1 MMSSNRGD
9 YASASE
15 WLSALRQDEAW
26 LGQQQRLQTSVAT
39 DVSVHRE
46 DAIRR
51 IGQGETFEFWEIYG
65 HQVEKVVCEV
75 WEIAELSLPKLKI
88 QTIGMLSM
96 EWIEQQTETGIT
108 KETKKPTA
116 KKKPEKPEKPRETMT
131 FKRKGSVTE
140 PHLQLLYMALT
151 KEQWIDGNDADFK
164 ALFSGSRD
172 EDCELVWLGKYG
184 KGTLVELF
192 KQMAGAGLIEVPQGF
207 TLSAILE
214 GHFKDKNGQWLTGL
228 DKGDAANDKAMP
240 VIKECIKQLKT
251 DPQRLLNGDYEEDD
265 DFRSEYDRF
274 DQQDMHWHKQ

>member
-1 MMSSNRGD
+1 MKKEDLQAALEAISKSGIQVAGD
-9 YASASE
+9 LVLEKNVEYE
-15 WLSALRQDEAW
+15 
-26 LGQQQRLQTSVAT
+26 VAN
-39 DVSVHRE
+39 VE
-46 DAIRR
+46 EGG
-51 IGQGETFEFWEIYG
+51 IGIQIVNGSTP
-65 HQVEKVVCEV
+65 KV
-75 WEIAELSLPKLKI
+75 ANS
-88 QTIGMLSM
+88 
-96 EWIEQQTETGIT
+96 
-108 KETKKPTA
+108 KKGSG
-116 KKKPEKPEKPRETMT
+116 KKDSDEKPEKPRETMT

>member
-1 MMSSNRGD
+1 MDIDIKELIKAATEGLNLKDFKGD
-9 YASASE
+9 VVGVKLVENEFGNIEPGGIGIQINNGPAPK
-15 WLSALRQDEAW
+15 
-26 LGQQQRLQTSVAT
+26 AT
-39 DVSVHRE
+39 PNS
-46 DAIRR
+46 
-51 IGQGETFEFWEIYG
+51 
-65 HQVEKVVCEV
+65 
-75 WEIAELSLPKLKI
+75 
-88 QTIGMLSM
+88 
-96 EWIEQQTETGIT
+96 
-108 KETKKPTA
+108 KKGSG
-116 KKKPEKPEKPRETMT
+116 KKDSDEKPEKPRETMT

-240 VIKECIKQLKT
+240 VIKECIKQMKT
-251 DPQRLLNGDYEEDD
+251 DPQRLLNGDYEEDE
-265 DFRSEYDRF
+265 DFRSEYDQY
-274 DQQDMHWHKQ
+274 DQQDMHWHKR

>member
-1 MMSSNRGD
+1 MSDNYHYEDGAIHHDHKKVLHIDTVNGGD
-9 YASASE
+9 IGKL
-15 WLSALRQDEAW
+15 LSTFFKDDAEEA
-26 LGQQQRLQTSVAT
+26 VI
-39 DVSVHRE
+39 V
-46 DAIRR
+46 
-51 IGQGETFEFWEIYG
+51 GEEK
-65 HQVEKVVCEV
+65 VEKK
-75 WEIAELSLPKLKI
+75 PKKA
-88 QTIGMLSM
+88 
-96 EWIEQQTETGIT
+96 TGQ
-108 KETKKPTA
+108 KPQ
-116 KKKPEKPEKPRETMT
+116 KPRETMT

-240 VIKECIKQLKT
+240 VIKECIKLMKT

-274 DQQDMHWHKQ
+274 DQQDMHWHKK

>member
-1 MMSSNRGD
+1 MKKEDLQAALEAISKSGIQVAGDLVLEKNVEYEVANVEEGGIGIQIVNGSTPKASS
-9 YASASE
+9 S
-15 WLSALRQDEAW
+15 
-26 LGQQQRLQTSVAT
+26 
-39 DVSVHRE
+39 
-46 DAIRR
+46 
-51 IGQGETFEFWEIYG
+51 
-65 HQVEKVVCEV
+65 
-75 WEIAELSLPKLKI
+75 
-88 QTIGMLSM
+88 
-96 EWIEQQTETGIT
+96 
-108 KETKKPTA
+108 KKGSG
-116 KKKPEKPEKPRETMT
+116 KKDSDEKPPKPRETMT

-140 PHLQLLYMALT
+140 PHLLLLYMALT

-240 VIKECIKQLKT
+240 VIKECIKQMKT
-251 DPQRLLNGDYEEDD
+251 DPQRLLNGDYEEDE
-265 DFRSEYDRF
+265 DFQSKYDEY
-274 DQQDMHWHKQ
+274 DQQDMHWHKK

>member
-51 IGQGETFEFWEIYG
+51 IGQGDTFEFWEIYG

-96 EWIEQQTETGIT
+96 EWIEQQTGTGIT

-240 VIKECIKQLKT
+240 VIKECIKLMKT

>member
-51 IGQGETFEFWEIYG
+51 IGKGETFEFWEIYG

-96 EWIEQQTETGIT
+96 EWIEQQTGTGIT

-240 VIKECIKQLKT
+240 VIKECIKQMKT
-251 DPQRLLNGDYEEDD
+251 DPQRLLNGDYEEDE
-265 DFRSEYDRF
+265 DFRSEYDQY
-274 DQQDMHWHKQ
+274 DQQDMHWHKR